1 VIPAGHKIF
10 RRKILHVILDRLYLD
25 ASSAPS
31 AAREAAGSG
40 ADIIQYRDKMSNARD
55 FHNIVLA
62 IKDALRNSPVPL
74 IVNDRLDIALA
85 AGADG
90 VHLGQ
95 EDLPAA
101 AARRLGGKKVIVG
114 VTADTLSDARAAEEG
129 GADYL
134 GAGAFFPT
142 ATKSDVRVIARE
154 VFQRIAASVRIPV
167 LAVGGIQADNLS
179 EAIAAGASG
188 VAVASAALAG
198 GSIAQAVAALREAL
212 DGR

>member
-1 VIPAGHKIF
+1 MISPSHKIF
-10 RRKILHVILDRLYLD
+10 RRKILHVILDRSYLD
-25 ASSAPS
+25 ASSAPFAS
-31 AAREAAGSG
+31 REAAGSG

-62 IKDALRNSPVPL
+62 IKDALRNSWVPL
-74 IVNDRLDIALA
+74 IVNDRLDIAFA

-101 AARRLGGKKVIVG
+101 AARRLGGKKFIIG
-114 VTADTLSDARAAEEG
+114 VTADTLPDALAAEEG

-134 GAGAFFPT
+134 GVGAFFPT

-167 LAVGGIQADNLS
+167 LAVGGVKADNLS

-188 VAVASAALAG
+188 VAVASAAIAG
-198 GSIAQAVAALREAL
+198 GSVAQAVAALREAL